1 MQSYSFCTQ
10 QCYKCFT
17 IILEWIVSYEGLQDP
32 SSDKLHELSLKL
44 SWSSESNITN
54 VTLNLK
60 KSLAV
65 PKILPIFSINVHG
78 EYRQT
83 NLVNLKV

>member
-1 MQSYSFCTQ
+1 MSH
-10 QCYKCFT
+10 
-17 IILEWIVSYEGLQDP
+17 EGLQVP
-32 SSDKLHELSLKL
+32 NSYKLHELSLKL

>member
-1 MQSYSFCTQ
+1 MSH
-10 QCYKCFT
+10 
-17 IILEWIVSYEGLQDP
+17 EGLQDP

-65 PKILPIFSINVHG
+65 PKRLPIFSINDYG